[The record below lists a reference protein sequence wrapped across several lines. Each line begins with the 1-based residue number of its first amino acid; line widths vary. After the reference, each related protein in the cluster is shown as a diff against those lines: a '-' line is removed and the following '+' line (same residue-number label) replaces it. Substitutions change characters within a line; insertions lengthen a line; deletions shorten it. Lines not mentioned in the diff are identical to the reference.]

1 MKLIFALL
9 AAPVLF
15 AQTPNLPDLKAVLDL
30 SDAQVQSL
38 GQLEQQKAQAIQ
50 PIAKRMQQDQQQLDT
65 LLQGSSPDPAAAG
78 RLIIEIAG
86 LGRQAQ
92 QVITSFQQQVSN
104 LLQADQK
111 TKLQTLSQALVLQ
124 LAAQQAAAL
133 GIVGPPT
140 ATPAAAEPDR

>member
-15 AQTPNLPDLKAVLDL
+15 AQNPDLPDLRAVLNL
-30 SDAQVQSL
+30 SDAQVTSL
-38 GQLEQQKAQAIQ
+38 GQFEQQKALAIQ
-50 PIAKRMQQDQQQLDT
+50 PIAQRIQQTQQQLDT
-65 LLQGSSPDPAAAG
+65 LLKNTSPDAASVG
-78 RLIIEIAG
+78 RLLIEISG

-92 QVITSFQQQVSN
+92 QVVTTFQQQVAN

-111 TKLQTLSQALVLQ
+111 TKLQSLSQVLVLQ

-133 GIVGPPT
+133 GLVGPPS
-140 ATPAAAEPDR
+140 ALEAGK